1 MDVKERV
8 GKNISKYR
16 KLHNLKQ
23 SKLAEL
29 VNISVKHQ
37 SRIETGVNFPSS
49 DLLEKYANV
58 FKIDVSELL
67 DIKSVDTSENLRM
80 KICDMLPM
88 ATNEQ
93 IELLYKIS
101 NCIIKI

>member
-1 MDVKERV
+1 MNLKERI

-16 KLHNLKQ
+16 KLNNLKQ

-49 DLLEKYANV
+49 DLLEKYADV

-67 DIKSVDTSENLRM
+67 DIKSIDTPENLKM
-80 KICDMLPM
+80 KICNMLPM
-88 ATNEQ
+88 ATKEQ
-93 IELLYKIS
+93 TELLYKIS
-101 NCIIKI
+101 NCIIK

>member
-1 MDVKERV
+1 MNVKERI

-16 KLHNLKQ
+16 KLNNLKQ

-37 SRIETGVNFPSS
+37 SRIETGINFPSA
-49 DLLEKYANV
+49 DLLEKYADV
-58 FKIDVSELL
+58 LKIDVSELL
-67 DIKSVDTSENLRM
+67 NIESIDTSGNLKM
-80 KICDMLPM
+80 KIYDKLNT
-88 ATNEQ
+88 ATQEQ

-101 NCIIKI
+101 NCIIQ

>member
-1 MDVKERV
+1 MNVKERI

-16 KLHNLKQ
+16 KLNNLKQ

-37 SRIETGVNFPSS
+37 SRIETGINFPSD
-49 DLLEKYANV
+49 DLLEKYADV
-58 FKIDVSELL
+58 LKIDVSELL
-67 DIKSVDTSENLRM
+67 NIESIDTSGNLKM
-80 KICDMLPM
+80 KIYDKLNT
-88 ATNEQ
+88 ATQEQ

-101 NCIIKI
+101 NCIIQ

>member
-1 MDVKERV
+1 MNVKERI

-16 KLHNLKQ
+16 KLNNLKQ

-37 SRIETGVNFPSS
+37 SRIETGINFPSA
-49 DLLEKYANV
+49 DLLEKYADV
-58 FKIDVSELL
+58 LKIDVSELL
-67 DIKSVDTSENLRM
+67 NVESIDTSGNLKM
-80 KICDMLPM
+80 KIYDKLNT
-88 ATNEQ
+88 ATQEQ

-101 NCIIKI
+101 NCIIQ